1 MSPAGTGDGGS
12 GRTPSV
18 DDTTDA
24 PYRLDWQG
32 DSPGTVVTATVTGG
46 AYEVDTADLDA
57 FASAL
62 TTAAGWFDD
71 ARRHALSVRAE
82 VEAAQPPTEPDPWKD
97 PNQLTLRTCISST
110 ADSS

>member
-24 PYRLDWQG
+24 PYHLDWQG
-32 DSPGTVVTATVTGG
+32 DAPGTVVTATITGG

-57 FASAL
+57 PSPPPRAGS
-62 TTAAGWFDD
+62 TTPAGT
-71 ARRHALSVRAE
+71 
-82 VEAAQPPTEPDPWKD
+82 P
-97 PNQLTLRTCISST
+97 
-110 ADSS
+110 

>member
-24 PYRLDWQG
+24 PYHLDWQG
-32 DSPGTVVTATVTGG
+32 DAPGTVVTATITGG

-71 ARRHALSVRAE
+71 ARRHALSAVSY
-82 VEAAQPPTEPDPWKD
+82 TH
-97 PNQLTLRTCISST
+97 LTLPTT
-110 ADSS
+110 PYV